1 MFGGPAR
8 MLPQAPLWLSTSLK
22 PLVQYWPITTY
33 ALNWLNY
40 ISINMPTAEAKRHG
54 KSSQKQC
61 TSSNG
66 KSVYLW
72 QKCEGFE
79 MEEKGVPLYPP
90 VLHRQTI
97 EGHFASEHG
106 PTIN

>member
-1 MFGGPAR
+1 
-8 MLPQAPLWLSTSLK
+8 
-22 PLVQYWPITTY
+22 
-33 ALNWLNY
+33 
-40 ISINMPTAEAKRHG
+40 
-54 KSSQKQC
+54 
-61 TSSNG
+61 
-66 KSVYLW
+66 
-72 QKCEGFE
+72 